1 MYKTIPK
8 LANVK
13 IIIAIISGFLRPFE
27 SEIGPANKL
36 PNAKP
41 IINIDNVNCA
51 LDVVV

>member
-13 IIIAIISGFLRPFE
+13 IIIAIISGFLRPVE